1 MAKTYQQ
8 SHATSKPHD
17 GLPVWPS
24 SVVVQESQS
33 PLELHAIPRETLTAV
48 NNDDALSRPSFPSS
62 SDDEYIQSIMAPT
75 ITDIESDSHLH
86 DASHNP
92 GMGLLLSLSDR
103 LQPPVD
109 PSVFD
114 SVSPSASTL
123 SASDFVSEG
132 PKSDLL
138 CHAISSPS
146 SMSVPPLS
154 SSDHAIFSSQHSGFD
169 HNAHLDTIASAA
181 SAAAA
186 TQYEE
191 AAAFQAKYYHE
202 HPTALRSSASASL
215 SSSSTDTYSF
225 APTDSSSAFLSLMR
239 PASLAVHDLDTSQ
252 CNEKKHEDMH
262 ALKDAIT
269 DARCSPNR
277 ATTSRAPSRP
287 ASCSITS
294 SGSVS
299 ACSTMTVPTTSFGTS
314 FLTHLNAD
322 AVLSFDDER
331 DDVASTN
338 TPTNSGSGPVRSVAP
353 QVPVQ
358 RQTIPETAQQ
368 LHTHEPNVRDTPPSL
383 SVSNSSPTA
392 TVSSAILS
400 ANVSP
405 LSGQTSTAKRAIP
418 SPCEEAKRPRTD
430 PEKAAEPRT
439 SSESTQKRFQCP
451 KCSRAFARAYNLN
464 THLSTHDPDPSR
476 AKPFPC
482 PYRSCRAEGGRS
494 FSRKHDLQR
503 HVASVHEWEP
513 EPGIHGDSGDVG
525 EGQETGGLA
534 SLGLGAPGKKFRCD
548 ECGRAF
554 VRRDALRRH
563 HCEGASAHAMLARK
577 ATIFEKPPPAYA
589 MRTFPGDV
597 VQRVALQLMNKTDPK
612 VPYAP
617 EMVKT
622 SAASRSEGE
631 PRSEPSRIQRNPS
644 PSLATTYVT

>member
-8 SHATSKPHD
+8 SHATPKPHD
-17 GLPVWPS
+17 GLAVWPS

-33 PLELHAIPRETLTAV
+33 PLKLHAMPEETLAAV
-48 NNDDALSRPSFPSS
+48 NNDDALSRPSFASS
-62 SDDEYIQSIMAPT
+62 SDDEYIQSLMAPT
-75 ITDIESDSHLH
+75 LTDIESDSQLH

-114 SVSPSASTL
+114 TVSPSASTL
-123 SASDFVSEG
+123 SASEFVSEG
-132 PKSDLL
+132 PKSDLMS
-138 CHAISSPS
+138 HAISSPS
-146 SMSVPPLS
+146 SMSVPHLS
-154 SSDHAIFSSQHSGFD
+154 SSGHAMFSSQYSGFD
-169 HNAHLDTIASAA
+169 QNAHLDTIASAA

-191 AAAFQAKYYHE
+191 AAAFQAKYYHQ
-202 HPTALRSSASASL
+202 HPTALRSSESASL

-225 APTDSSSAFLSLMR
+225 APTDSSNAFLSLMR
-239 PASLAVHDLDTSQ
+239 PASLAVHDLDASQ

-269 DARCSPNR
+269 DARYSPHR
-277 ATTSRAPSRP
+277 STTSRTPTRP
-287 ASCSITS
+287 ESCLIST

-331 DDVASTN
+331 DDVALTN
-338 TPTNSGSGPVRSVAP
+338 TSTNSGSGPVRSVAP

-383 SVSNSSPTA
+383 SVSSSSPA
-392 TVSSAILS
+392 RTVSSAILS

-631 PRSEPSRIQRNPS
+631 PRSEPSKIQRNPS